1 MAGNLQI
8 RLFNTD
14 DIPILEVGADTVEH
28 VVRWRAEMAAWASE
42 RGLSPY
48 ILGPLPGGATVRDQL
63 EGSQY
68 LLFGIKDKMIR
79 GMVALN
85 AGNPPNG
92 PTAWDYINQSL
103 LGGRDEQAVILEVLQ
118 GLKLDSGASAMRSAI
133 WTLHGSSTRR

>member
-14 DIPILEVGADTVEH
+14 NIPTLEEGADTVEH

-79 GMVALN
+79 GHGGSECGKSTQRPDSVGLH
-85 AGNPPNG
+85 
-92 PTAWDYINQSL
+92 QSIAP
-103 LGGRDEQAVILEVLQ
+103 GR
-118 GLKLDSGASAMRSAI
+118 SR
-133 WTLHGSSTRR
+133 